1 MKERSHDLRRPTI
14 APSAL
19 SRLAI
24 VLFATGL
31 ALLFVAFISQ

>member
-1 MKERSHDLRRPTI
+1 MKEQSHDLRRPTI

-24 VLFATGL
+24 VLFGTGL
-31 ALLFVAFISQ
+31 ALLFVGLLTQ